1 MTELFENTADNK
13 PTFYKKAL
21 SQMTELELDKLV
33 TYFSTRLVKRDER
46 FIEEL
51 CKTNNFDKILD
62 EVMSEGRSASP
73 HDTAVQR
80 LIHRMIEG
88 ISEWNADYDN
98 CGKWREQTSRQL
110 FVDRWL
116 NQYIPKPAW
125 NRYQNVVR
133 VERSTAASARDI
145 KAIKVSKPRGLI
157 DYDENLKSFSQ
168 EFNVSA
174 PQARGIAMYLGA
186 KVLTNLMLKT
196 EDENLIMFREA
207 LNSYRDLTKDE
218 RNLAD
223 SYYRVVSQHMVNDV
237 KHELELINETD

>member
-1 MTELFENTADNK
+1 MTELIENTADDK

-21 SQMTELELDKLV
+21 SQMTALELDKLV

-62 EVMSEGRSASP
+62 EVMSEGRSAFL

-80 LIHRMIEG
+80 FVHRCVED
-88 ISEWNADYDN
+88 ISEWNANYDN

-116 NQYIPKPAW
+116 NKYIPKTAW
-125 NRYQNVVR
+125 NRYQNAVR
-133 VERSTAASARDI
+133 VERSTAASARDT
-145 KAIKVSKPRGLI
+145 KAIKVTKPRRLLN
-157 DYDENLKSFSQ
+157 YDEDLKSFSQ

-174 PQARGIAMYLGA
+174 PQARGIAIYLGA
-186 KVLTNLMLKT
+186 QVLKNLMLKT
-196 EDENLIMFREA
+196 EDDDLIMFREA
-207 LNSYRDLTKDE
+207 MNSHRNLTKDE
-218 RNLAD
+218 RDLATA
-223 SYYRVVSQHMVNDV
+223 YYRVMSRHMVNDV
-237 KHELELINETD
+237 ERELELINETD